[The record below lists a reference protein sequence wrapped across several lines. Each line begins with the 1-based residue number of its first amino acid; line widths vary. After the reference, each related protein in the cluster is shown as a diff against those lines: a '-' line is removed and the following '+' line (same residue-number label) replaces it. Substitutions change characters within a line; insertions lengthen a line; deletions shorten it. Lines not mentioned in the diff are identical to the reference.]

1 MPRVQAVLLTA
12 GGGEG
17 SSSPPRACAG
27 CSSSRSTEGPP
38 MTGRPSMRR
47 RLEVAVALNTGGG
60 ACSRRSQ
67 PWLAERM
74 RRRCSCQARAV
85 PCERSKTR
93 GSNAL
98 SHLNCVITAILFSY
112 LNYMMTAIL
121 NYGLYTK

>member
-93 GSNAL
+93 GVRRPAAML
-98 SHLNCVITAILFSY
+98 RRPA
-112 LNYMMTAIL
+112 
-121 NYGLYTK
+121 